1 MNIKSIVEL
10 FNRKNDKADNI
21 VKQINKN
28 NKEVAQ
34 EILKELGNSTTKI
47 VFDKDIKNCYYVFLN
62 DTIYLADNNDNKN
75 GYYRFCL
82 IAHECRHSIQSKIM
96 QKLNFILSNIELVFF
111 AILFIIN
118 FFIVNTTIPFY
129 IYLSLAIISAIVRLI
144 LEIDACKES
153 INISKNYLSKH
164 LEKSNCDYVC
174 NIYKEKINKMLP
186 LSIIPLFFSKIIRIV
201 VLFIL
206 TFFI

>member
-1 MNIKSIVEL
+1 MNIKSIVDL
-10 FNRKNDKADNI
+10 FSKKNDKADNI
-21 VKQINKN
+21 TKQINKN

-34 EILKELGNSTTKI
+34 EILKELGNNTTNI

-62 DTIYLADNNDNKN
+62 DTIYIADNKDNKN

-96 QKLNFILSNIELVFF
+96 QKVNFILSNIELIFF

-118 FFIVNTTIPFY
+118 IVIMNTTIPFY
-129 IYLSLAIISAIVRLI
+129 IYLALAIISAIPRLI

-153 INISKNYLSKH
+153 VNISKNYLSKY
-164 LEKSNCDYVC
+164 LEKSDCDYVC
-174 NIYKEKINKMLP
+174 NIYKEKINKLLP
-186 LSIIPLFFSKIIRIV
+186 LSIIPLFFGKIIRIV
-201 VLFIL
+201 ILFIL